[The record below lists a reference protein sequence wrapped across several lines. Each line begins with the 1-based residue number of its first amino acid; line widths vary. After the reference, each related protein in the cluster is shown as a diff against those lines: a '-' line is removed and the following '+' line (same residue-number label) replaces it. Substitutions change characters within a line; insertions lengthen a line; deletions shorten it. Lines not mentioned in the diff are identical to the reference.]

1 MSNIKNKLY
10 KIVTLTQ
17 SLSLIASSILL
28 KGRAVSRIL
37 LLLLSSGCLVLPVQ
51 AKESIKL
58 SAAQYRIFDGED
70 SHSFTPIGIKYST
83 GNYNARIVLPYIEG
97 YRGQSGLGNVV
108 VKLSYLTQ
116 WKSVFVDFNFRQ
128 KLATADEELTL
139 PVSDRGG
146 SIELSHYLYGG
157 IVFAELGHIWRSS
170 ASSVYQDRADS
181 FYYALGGM
189 YPMQKKL
196 YSGLVFDHR
205 ITALGRLDHIVTGFL
220 QYKWSADTRIGAN
233 LGKGLKEISPN
244 WIAGLTW
251 SSKY

>member
-1 MSNIKNKLY
+1 MARFLFI
-10 KIVTLTQ
+10 
-17 SLSLIASSILL
+17 LI
-28 KGRAVSRIL
+28 
-37 LLLLSSGCLVLPVQ
+37 SSGCLILPVQ

-58 SAAQYRIFDGED
+58 SAGQYRIFDGED
-70 SHSFTPIGIKYST
+70 SHGLTSIGLKYST
-83 GNYNARIVLPYIEG
+83 ASYKARIVLPYIEG
-97 YRGQSGLGNVV
+97 YRGESGIGNMVI
-108 VKLSYLTQ
+108 KLSYLTQ
-116 WKSVFVDFNFRQ
+116 WKSVFIDFNVRQ
-128 KLATADEELTL
+128 KLATADEKLTL

-170 ASSVYQDRADS
+170 APSTGSDRDDS

-189 YPMQKKL
+189 YPLQKKL

-205 ITALGRLDHIVTGFL
+205 ITALGRLDHIVTSFV
-220 QYKWSADTRIGAN
+220 QYKWSADTRIGAS
-233 LGKGLKEISPN
+233 LGKGLKEISPD